1 MPRVNLLPW
10 REQQRKERKLAFL
23 VALGGA
29 AIAAALMT
37 VAVNLYYGSLINS
50 QEERNLRLQAEIR
63 ELDKQIEKINT
74 LEQQKQNFIARME
87 IIEKL
92 QRSRPEVVH
101 LFDEIVRTVPDG
113 TYLTALGQ
121 TGNRLKIE
129 GVAQS
134 STRVSSFMRNID
146 GSTWL
151 RKPELEVIE
160 TKQGQ
165 TLGASF
171 TLFAE
176 QVSQLA
182 EDEAA
187 AAAAAAASDTKG
199 KKGAKDK
206 KSKGKD
212 KKPQREASAVKASK
226 TGGLS

>member
-10 REQQRKERKLAFL
+10 REQERKERKLAFL

-29 AIAAALMT
+29 AIAATLMT

-50 QEERNLRLQAEIR
+50 QEDRNLLLQSEIK

-101 LFDEIVRTVPDG
+101 LFDELVRTVPDG
-113 TYLTALGQ
+113 TYLTAVTQ

-146 GSTWL
+146 GSDWL

-187 AAAAAAASDTKG
+187 AAAAEASANT
-199 KKGAKDK
+199 
-206 KSKGKD
+206 SKGKSKT
-212 KKPQREASAVKASK
+212 KKPRREASAAKAGK
-226 TGGLS
+226 TGGAS